1 MVWTP
6 VVLNLPLVSCSCF
19 TRGDYR
25 TNTCGTECWTEFGFF
40 VEWSCILQLCY
51 SYLTYFWQNH
61 AKYDCLVELD
71 LLIPP
76 FHRAS
81 LPMQHFRVQ
90 AEAFNIFWFFFWLKN
105 GYVWC
110 RFNSRKIR
118 PTVFLRALMN
128 DFIKTHTHTHTV
140 PVMDH
145 GSLTWSLIWPVCI
158 KKVKSWHGT
167 MKCFSDA
174 NTPI

>member
-1 MVWTP
+1 MITEQIRVEQNAE
-6 VVLNLPLVSCSCF
+6 LNL
-19 TRGDYR
+19 
-25 TNTCGTECWTEFGFF
+25 
-40 VEWSCILQLCY
+40 
-51 SYLTYFWQNH
+51 
-61 AKYDCLVELD
+61 
-71 LLIPP
+71 
-76 FHRAS
+76 AS
-81 LPMQHFRVQ
+81 LWNDHAFFNYVIHTWPISGKIMQSMIAWLSWIFLSPLFTELLSQHFRVQ

-128 DFIKTHTHTHTV
+128 DFIKTHTHTHSV
-140 PVMDH
+140 PIMDH

>member
-1 MVWTP
+1 MVWTS

-71 LLIPP
+71 FLIPP

-81 LPMQHFRVQ
+81 SQHFRVQ
-90 AEAFNIFWFFFWLKN
+90 AEAFNIFWFFFWLKMVM
-105 GYVWC
+105 YDADLTPE
-110 RFNSRKIR
+110 RS
-118 PTVFLRALMN
+118 ALQCSFVHWWM
-128 DFIKTHTHTHTV
+128 ISSKHTHTHSV
-140 PVMDH
+140 PIMDH